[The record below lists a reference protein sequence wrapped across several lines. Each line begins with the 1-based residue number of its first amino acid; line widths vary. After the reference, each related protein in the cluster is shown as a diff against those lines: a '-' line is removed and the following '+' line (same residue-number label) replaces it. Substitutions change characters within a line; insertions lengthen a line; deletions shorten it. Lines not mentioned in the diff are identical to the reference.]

1 MLFSGSVEQ
10 DITAIACMKRKELKR
25 KIRHFQGCFR
35 MDFTEAYLNNATEDH
50 LRHILYAARS
60 QARQRH

>member
-10 DITAIACMKRKELKR
+10 DITTIACMKRKELKN
-25 KIRHFQGCFR
+25 KIRHFQARFR
-35 MDFTEAYLNNATEDH
+35 MDFTEAYLNKATEDH

-60 QARQRH
+60 QASRH